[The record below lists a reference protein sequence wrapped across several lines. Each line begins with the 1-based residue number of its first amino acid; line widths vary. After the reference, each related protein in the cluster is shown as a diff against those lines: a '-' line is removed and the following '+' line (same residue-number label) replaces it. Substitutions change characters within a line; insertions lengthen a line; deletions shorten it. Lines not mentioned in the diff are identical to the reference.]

1 MPCLDFS
8 DTAII
13 SPKNV
18 DYCHTFYD
26 VSKSEA
32 ICFLENYMRDHRG
45 FILKNAYQD

>member
-1 MPCLDFS
+1 MLCLDFG

-13 SPKNV
+13 IVKNV

-32 ICFLENYMRDHRG
+32 ICFLENYMRDYRG